1 MFYASSHR
9 LGDGGHYVFD
19 LYVLSE
25 RACVLSEAFSN
36 LLAVELSGILERK
49 KRAILTFFNSPNNVL
64 MFLAFLFA
72 ER

>member
-1 MFYASSHR
+1 M
-9 LGDGGHYVFD
+9 GDGGHYVFD

-25 RACVLSEAFSN
+25 PACVLSEAFSN
-36 LLAVELSGILERK
+36 QLAIEFSGIFERK
-49 KRAILTFFNSPNNVL
+49 KRTILTFFNSPNNVL

>member
-9 LGDGGHYVFD
+9 MGDGGHYVFD

-36 LLAVELSGILERK
+36 QLAVELSGILERK
-49 KRAILTFFNSPNNVL
+49 KTRDFDVLQLSKQRFNVFSI
-64 MFLAFLFA
+64 FIC
-72 ER
+72 